1 MDLNYITAM
10 GVVDVCKLHFYC
22 SFDICLFF
30 FMSGIM
36 HFTIFPFI
44 GREEQERT
52 RTNIKIIKSLR
63 VYSKAFITFLNLVS
77 SSNICVNKHSEKRYL
92 YSYLCIYLSIYI
104 YIYICLFVYLSLS
117 MYISIESWASGLPV
131 SRPNHAINCVRKDKP
146 TSDNTRDG
154 RSDTKLGK
162 NRL

>member
-30 FMSGIM
+30 MSEIM

-77 SSNICVNKHSEKRYL
+77 SFNICVNKHSEKRYL

-104 YIYICLFVYLSLS
+104 YIYICLFVYLSLCIYLLNLGLQVCRS
-117 MYISIESWASGLPV
+117 RGPTTLSTVSGK
-131 SRPNHAINCVRKDKP
+131 INQP
-146 TSDNTRDG
+146 QITRVTDG
-154 RSDTKLGK
+154 RTRS
-162 NRL
+162 

>member
-1 MDLNYITAM
+1 MCVCVCVFMCECMCRHHTKYIIMDLNYITAM

-22 SFDICLFF
+22 SFDICLF

-104 YIYICLFVYLSLS
+104 YIYI
-117 MYISIESWASGLPV
+117 YIQ
-131 SRPNHAINCVRKDKP
+131 CVFFH
-146 TSDNTRDG
+146 
-154 RSDTKLGK
+154 
-162 NRL
+162 